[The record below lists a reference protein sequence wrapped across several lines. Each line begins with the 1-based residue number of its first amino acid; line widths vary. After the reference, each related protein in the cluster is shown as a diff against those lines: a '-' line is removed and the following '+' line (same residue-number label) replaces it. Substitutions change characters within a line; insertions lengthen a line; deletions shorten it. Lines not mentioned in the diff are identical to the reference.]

1 MQPYKE
7 AKMEKKNKSANE
19 STGHTGTLEAGK
31 DWISESDGTKVQN
44 PNQNKQIHK
53 EALGSNARR

>member
-1 MQPYKE
+1 MSKQ
-7 AKMEKKNKSANE
+7 NKQENQNNP
-19 STGHTGTLEAGK
+19 TGLTGTLEAGK

-53 EALGSNARR
+53 QALGPNARR